1 VIQAAALRFGPRLNK
16 TEAGLKFIRAFKE
29 TWAPALFFAA
39 LLGFV
44 GLGISHVDAK
54 VRAEEAKAF
63 ADDRSECS
71 AWNQTDQDAFEQCS
85 QVDAV
90 RLDRVE
96 YGSLHS
102 LFPGLH

>member
-1 VIQAAALRFGPRLNK
+1 
-16 TEAGLKFIRAFKE
+16 LKFSRAFRE
-29 TWAPALFFAA
+29 TWAPILFFAM

-63 ADDRSECS
+63 VNVRSECS
-71 AWNQTDQDAFEQCS
+71 AKFQTDQDASEECFRS
-85 QVDAV
+85 DAAG
-90 RLDRVE
+90 LDRVE

-102 LFPGLH
+102 LFMNSH